1 VATTRARLAEQ
12 GDTRPFTHSH
22 FFRYGEKVEG
32 QEKDLLAIVQT
43 QARPPHYVVQVH
55 NIYYINI
62 DTRPFTH
69 SHFFRYGEKVEG
81 QEKDLLAIV
90 QTQARPSHYVVQVW

>member
-1 VATTRARLAEQ
+1 MRIWIKGTLSIVNICILAFRLVATTRARLAEQ

-55 NIYYINI
+55 N
-62 DTRPFTH
+62 F
-69 SHFFRYGEKVEG
+69 
-81 QEKDLLAIV
+81 
-90 QTQARPSHYVVQVW
+90 